1 MEEFGAL
8 LAPKAAA
15 NLGALQN
22 ASKEIGKFVFVF
34 SGKEDKMHVAPND
47 DDAAILAK
55 ERCRVLVMFARGRQ

>member
-1 MEEFGAL
+1 MFRGEENWILLFHKGGKRLEEFGAL

-34 SGKEDKMHVAPND
+34 SGKEDA
-47 DDAAILAK
+47 
-55 ERCRVLVMFARGRQ
+55 RCT

>member
-1 MEEFGAL
+1 MDSFVSQRGEEAGRWVGGLEEFGAL

-34 SGKEDKMHVAPND
+34 SGKEDA
-47 DDAAILAK
+47 
-55 ERCRVLVMFARGRQ
+55 RCT